1 MNENNPKSLTTDA
14 LVSFLKKASQ
24 AYRSGSP
31 IIDDDTYDHRYLAEL
46 KKREPKHPFLHEVE
60 REPNLEEARLKH
72 PIPMLSTEKSYS
84 IEETQKWIDRI
95 KKEANKNNIN
105 PNAISI
111 IVTAKLDGLAAMRRE
126 DGLLASRGDGI
137 HGNDITSAFDKG
149 VVDAGKGIAG
159 VGELVM
165 ETDYFDKHI
174 KKLGYAHPRNICVGV
189 VNSDEVNKD
198 FVQALKEKAV
208 RFVPYTTLDRW
219 EGSFSDLIDQ
229 HEKVQDQIIKDC
241 IYPTDGVVAEIT
253 HTKMKTL
260 LGATNHHNRWQIAI
274 KKRSPTK
281 QTKVKK
287 ITWQTG
293 RTGRVTPVLEVE
305 PIELSGAIVSRV
317 TAHNAGNVKT
327 LRLGVGAVIEA
338 ERSGEVIPKI
348 VSVIQTTKRTT
359 IINKCPSCQNDL
371 SWDSDFLVCSNHDK
385 CPAQVATSL
394 GHFFKLHG
402 QVDGFGPKSIEKM
415 VLSGVNTL
423 ERIFAAD
430 EEGFQKAGFG
440 EVQSK
445 NLRNELDRSLNVEI
459 EDWRFLAGFGVAQLG
474 KGDSKRLLQNTTL
487 KGLFDLTE
495 EEISNIDGFA
505 SLSAKAIVEGLVKQ
519 KTTINHMLS
528 LGFNLLETPLLLAME
543 KTDSPVS
550 GLSIVFS
557 GKMTHGSRDDMKN
570 NAEALGAKT
579 QDAVSS
585 KTDLLVCGESV
596 GNKKLEK
603 AKKLS
608 VRILSEKDYL
618 SLIKG

>member
-1 MNENNPKSLTTDA
+1 MNESNPKLLTTDA

-31 IIDDDTYDHRYLAEL
+31 IIDDDTYDHGYLAEL
-46 KKREPKHPFLHEVE
+46 KKREPSHSFLHEVE
-60 REPNLEEARLKH
+60 LEPSFGEVRLKH
-72 PIPMLSTEKSYS
+72 PMPMLSTEKSYS
-84 IEETQKWIDRI
+84 IEETQKWIERI
-95 KKEANKNNIN
+95 KKEASKNNID
-105 PNAISI
+105 PNTLSI

-137 HGNDITSAFDKG
+137 HGNDITSVFDKG
-149 VVDAGKGIAG
+149 VVDAGKGISG

-165 ETDYFDKHI
+165 ETEYFDKHI

-198 FVQALKEKAV
+198 FIQALKDKAV

-219 EGSFSDLIDQ
+219 EGGFSDLIDQ

-241 IYPTDGVVAEIT
+241 VYPTDGVVAEIT

-281 QTKVKK
+281 QTNVKK

-305 PIELSGAIVSRV
+305 PIELSGAIVSRI
-317 TAHNAGNVKT
+317 TAHNAGNVKA
-327 LRLGVGAVIEA
+327 LRLGTGAVVEA

-371 SWDSDFLVCSNHDK
+371 FWDSDFLVCPNHDK

-415 VLSGVNTL
+415 VSAEINTL
-423 ERIFAAD
+423 KRIFAAD
-430 EEGFQKAGFG
+430 EEAFQKAGFG
-440 EVQSK
+440 ETQSK
-445 NLRNELDRSLNVEI
+445 NLRKELERALNAEI

-474 KGDSKRLLQNTTL
+474 KGDSKRLLQNTIL
-487 KGLFDLTE
+487 MDLFDLTE
-495 EEISNIDGFA
+495 QEIGNIDGFA
-505 SLSAKAIVEGLVKQ
+505 SLSAKAIVEGLKQQ
-519 KTTINHMLS
+519 KTTITHMLS
-528 LGFNLLETPLLLAME
+528 LGFNLLQTPLLSTME
-543 KTDSPVS
+543 KIDSPIA
-550 GLSIVFS
+550 GLRIVFS
-557 GKMTHGSRDDMKN
+557 GKMTQGSRDDMKN
-570 NAEALGAKT
+570 NAEALGAVA
-579 QDAVSS
+579 QDAISS
-585 KTDLLVCGESV
+585 TTNLLVCGESV

-608 VRILSEKDYL
+608 VNILNEKEYL
-618 SLIKG
+618 SLIKS

>member
-1 MNENNPKSLTTDA
+1 MNENNPKLLTTDA
-14 LVSFLKKASQ
+14 LVSFLKKASK

-31 IIDDDTYDHRYLAEL
+31 IIDDDTYDHGYLAEL
-46 KKREPKHPFLHEVE
+46 KKREPNHSFLHEVE
-60 REPNLEEARLKH
+60 LEPSFGEVRLKH
-72 PIPMLSTEKSYS
+72 PMPMLSTEKSYS
-84 IEETQKWIDRI
+84 IEETQKWIERI
-95 KKEANKNNIN
+95 KKEASKNNID
-105 PNAISI
+105 PNALSI

-137 HGNDITSAFDKG
+137 HGNDITSVFDKG
-149 VVDAGKGIAG
+149 VVDAGKGISG

-165 ETDYFDKHI
+165 ETDYFDRHI
-174 KKLGYAHPRNICVGV
+174 KQLGYAHPRNICVGV

-198 FVQALKEKAV
+198 FIQALKDKAV

-219 EGSFSDLIDQ
+219 EGSFNDLIDQ
-229 HEKVQDQIIKDC
+229 HEKVQDQIIKNC
-241 IYPTDGVVAEIT
+241 VYPTDGVVAEIT

-281 QTKVKK
+281 QTRVKK

-305 PIELSGAIVSRV
+305 PIELSGAIVSRI
-317 TAHNAGNVKT
+317 TAHNAGNVKA
-327 LRLGVGAVIEA
+327 LRLGAGAVVEA

-371 SWDSDFLVCSNHDK
+371 FWDSDFLVCPNHDK

-415 VLSGVNTL
+415 VSSEINTL
-423 ERIFAAD
+423 KRIFAAD
-430 EEGFQKAGFG
+430 EEVFQKAGFG
-440 EVQSK
+440 ETQSK
-445 NLRNELDRSLNVEI
+445 NLRNELDRALNAEI

-474 KGDSKRLLQNTTL
+474 KGDSKRLLQNTIL
-487 KGLFDLTE
+487 MDLFDLTE
-495 EEISNIDGFA
+495 QEIGNIDGFA
-505 SLSAKAIVEGLVKQ
+505 SLSAKAIVEGLKQ
-519 KTTINHMLS
+519 QKITITHMLS
-528 LGFNLLETPLLLAME
+528 LGFNLLETPLLSTME
-543 KTDSPVS
+543 KIDSPIT
-550 GLSIVFS
+550 GLRIVFS
-557 GKMTHGSRDDMKN
+557 GKMTQGSRDDMKN
-570 NAEALGAKT
+570 NAEALGAKA
-579 QDAVSS
+579 QDAISS
-585 KTDLLVCGESV
+585 TTNLLVCGESV

-608 VRILSEKDYL
+608 VNILNEKEYL
-618 SLIKG
+618 SLIKS

>member
-1 MNENNPKSLTTDA
+1 M
-14 LVSFLKKASQ
+14 
-24 AYRSGSP
+24 
-31 IIDDDTYDHRYLAEL
+31 
-46 KKREPKHPFLHEVE
+46 
-60 REPNLEEARLKH
+60 
-72 PIPMLSTEKSYS
+72 PMLSTEKSYS
-84 IEETQKWIDRI
+84 IEETQKWIERI
-95 KKEANKNNIN
+95 KKEASKNNIN
-105 PNAISI
+105 PNALSI

-137 HGNDITSAFDKG
+137 HGNDITSVFDKG
-149 VVDAGKGIAG
+149 VVDAGKGISG

-165 ETDYFDKHI
+165 ETEYFDKHI

-198 FVQALKEKAV
+198 FIQALKDKAV

-219 EGSFSDLIDQ
+219 EGGFSDLIDQ

-241 IYPTDGVVAEIT
+241 VYPTDGVVAEIT

-281 QTKVKK
+281 QTRVKK

-305 PIELSGAIVSRV
+305 SIELSGAIVSRI
-317 TAHNAGNVKT
+317 TAHNAGNVKV
-327 LRLGVGAVIEA
+327 LRLGTGAVVEA

-348 VSVIQTTKRTT
+348 VSVIQPTKRTN

-371 SWDSDFLVCSNHDK
+371 FWDSDFLVCPNHDK

-415 VLSGVNTL
+415 VSAEINTL
-423 ERIFAAD
+423 KRIFAAD
-430 EEGFQKAGFG
+430 EEAFQKAGFG
-440 EVQSK
+440 ETQSR
-445 NLRNELDRSLNVEI
+445 NLRKELERALNAEI

-487 KGLFDLTE
+487 IDLFDLTE
-495 EEISNIDGFA
+495 QEIGNIDGFA
-505 SLSAKAIVEGLVKQ
+505 SLSAKAIVQGLKQQ
-519 KTTINHMLS
+519 KTTIIHMLS
-528 LGFNLLETPLLLAME
+528 LGFNLLQTPLLSTME
-543 KTDSPVS
+543 KIDSPIA
-550 GLSIVFS
+550 GLRVVFS
-557 GKMTHGSRDDMKN
+557 GKMTQGSRDDMKN
-570 NAEALGAKT
+570 NAEALGAVA
-579 QDAVSS
+579 QDAISS
-585 KTDLLVCGESV
+585 TTNLLVCGESV

-608 VRILSEKDYL
+608 VNILNEKEYL
-618 SLIKG
+618 SLIKS

>member
-1 MNENNPKSLTTDA
+1 MNESNPKLLTTDA

-31 IIDDDTYDHRYLAEL
+31 IIDDDTYDHGYLAEL
-46 KKREPKHPFLHEVE
+46 KKREPNHSFLHEVE
-60 REPNLEEARLKH
+60 LEPNFGEARLKH
-72 PIPMLSTEKSYS
+72 PMPMLSTEKSYS
-84 IEETQKWIDRI
+84 IEETQKWIERI
-95 KKEANKNNIN
+95 KKEASKNNIN
-105 PNAISI
+105 PNALSI

-137 HGNDITSAFDKG
+137 HGNDITSVFDKG
-149 VVDAGKGIAG
+149 VVDAGKGISG

-165 ETDYFDKHI
+165 ETEYFDKHI

-198 FVQALKEKAV
+198 FIQALKDKAV

-219 EGSFSDLIDQ
+219 EGGFSDLIDQ

-241 IYPTDGVVAEIT
+241 VYPTDGVVAEIT

-281 QTKVKK
+281 QTRVKK

-305 PIELSGAIVSRV
+305 SIELSGAIVSRI
-317 TAHNAGNVKT
+317 TAHNAGNVKA
-327 LRLGVGAVIEA
+327 LRLGTGAVVEA

-348 VSVIQTTKRTT
+348 VSVIQPTKRTS

-371 SWDSDFLVCSNHDK
+371 FWDSDFLVCPNHDK

-415 VLSGVNTL
+415 VSAEINTL
-423 ERIFAAD
+423 KRIFAAD
-430 EEGFQKAGFG
+430 EEAFQKAGFG
-440 EVQSK
+440 ETQSR
-445 NLRNELDRSLNVEI
+445 NLRKELERALNAEI

-487 KGLFDLTE
+487 MDLFDLTE
-495 EEISNIDGFA
+495 QEIGNIDGFA
-505 SLSAKAIVEGLVKQ
+505 SLSAKAIVEGLKQQ
-519 KTTINHMLS
+519 KTTITHMLS
-528 LGFNLLETPLLLAME
+528 LGFNLLQTPLLSTME
-543 KTDSPVS
+543 KIDSPIA
-550 GLSIVFS
+550 GLRVVFS
-557 GKMTHGSRDDMKN
+557 GKMTQGSRDDMKN
-570 NAEALGAKT
+570 NAEALGAVA
-579 QDAVSS
+579 QDAISS
-585 KTDLLVCGESV
+585 TTNLLVCGESV

-608 VRILSEKDYL
+608 VNILNEKEYL
-618 SLIKG
+618 SLIKS

>member
-1 MNENNPKSLTTDA
+1 MNEINPKLLTTDA
-14 LVSFLKKASQ
+14 LVSFLKKASK

-31 IIDDDTYDHRYLAEL
+31 IIDDDAYDHGYLAEL
-46 KKREPKHPFLHEVE
+46 KKREPSHSFLHEVE
-60 REPNLEEARLKH
+60 LEPSFGEVRLKH
-72 PIPMLSTEKSYS
+72 PMPMLSTEKSYS
-84 IEETQKWIDRI
+84 IEETQKWIERI
-95 KKEANKNNIN
+95 KKEASKNNID
-105 PNAISI
+105 PNALSI

-137 HGNDITSAFDKG
+137 HGNDITSVFDKG
-149 VVDAGKGIAG
+149 VVDAGKGISG

-174 KKLGYAHPRNICVGV
+174 KQLGYAHPRNICVGV

-198 FVQALKEKAV
+198 FIQALKDKVV

-229 HEKVQDQIIKDC
+229 HEKVQDQIIKNC
-241 IYPTDGVVAEIT
+241 VYPTDGVVAEIT

-281 QTKVKK
+281 QTRVKK

-305 PIELSGAIVSRV
+305 PIELSGAIVSRI
-317 TAHNAGNVKT
+317 TAHNAGNVKA
-327 LRLGVGAVIEA
+327 LRLGAGAVVEA

-359 IINKCPSCQNDL
+359 IINKCPSCQNNL
-371 SWDSDFLVCSNHDK
+371 FWDSDFLVCPNHDK

-415 VLSGVNTL
+415 VSSEINTL
-423 ERIFAAD
+423 KRIFAAD
-430 EEGFQKAGFG
+430 EEAFQKAGFG
-440 EVQSK
+440 ETQSK
-445 NLRNELDRSLNVEI
+445 NLRNELDRALNAEI

-474 KGDSKRLLQNTTL
+474 KGDSKRLLQNTIL
-487 KGLFDLTE
+487 MDLFDLTE
-495 EEISNIDGFA
+495 QEIGNIDGFA
-505 SLSAKAIVEGLVKQ
+505 SLSAKAIVEGLKQ
-519 KTTINHMLS
+519 QKITITHMLS
-528 LGFNLLETPLLLAME
+528 LGFNLLETPLLSTME
-543 KTDSPVS
+543 KIDSPIA
-550 GLSIVFS
+550 GLRIVFS
-557 GKMTHGSRDDMKN
+557 GKMTQGSRDDMKN
-570 NAEALGAKT
+570 NAEALGAKA
-579 QDAVSS
+579 QDAISS
-585 KTDLLVCGESV
+585 TTNLLVCGESV

-603 AKKLS
+603 AKKLL
-608 VRILSEKDYL
+608 VNILNEKEYL
-618 SLIKG
+618 SLIKS

>member
-1 MNENNPKSLTTDA
+1 MNESNPKLLTTDA

-31 IIDDDTYDHRYLAEL
+31 IIDDDTYDHGYLAEL
-46 KKREPKHPFLHEVE
+46 KKREPNHSFLHEVE
-60 REPNLEEARLKH
+60 LEPSFGEARLKH

-84 IEETQKWIDRI
+84 IEETQKWIERI
-95 KKEANKNNIN
+95 KKEASKNNIDFN
-105 PNAISI
+105 TLSI

-137 HGNDITSAFDKG
+137 HGNDITSVFDKG
-149 VVDAGKGIAG
+149 VVDDGKGISG

-198 FVQALKEKAV
+198 FIQALKDKAV

-219 EGSFSDLIDQ
+219 EGGFSDLIDQ

-241 IYPTDGVVAEIT
+241 VYPTDGVVAEIT

-281 QTKVKK
+281 QTNVKK

-305 PIELSGAIVSRV
+305 PIELSGAIVSRI
-317 TAHNAGNVKT
+317 TAHNAGNVKA
-327 LRLGVGAVIEA
+327 LRLGTGAVVEA

-371 SWDSDFLVCSNHDK
+371 FWDSDFLVCPNHDK

-415 VLSGVNTL
+415 VSAEINTL
-423 ERIFAAD
+423 KRIFAAD
-430 EEGFQKAGFG
+430 EEAFQKAGFG
-440 EVQSK
+440 ETQSK
-445 NLRNELDRSLNVEI
+445 NLRKELERALNAEI

-474 KGDSKRLLQNTTL
+474 KGDSKRLLQNTIL
-487 KGLFDLTE
+487 MDLFDLTE
-495 EEISNIDGFA
+495 QEIGNIDGFA
-505 SLSAKAIVEGLVKQ
+505 SLSAKAIVEGLKQQ
-519 KTTINHMLS
+519 KTTITHMLS
-528 LGFNLLETPLLLAME
+528 LGFNLLQTPLLSTME
-543 KTDSPVS
+543 KIDSPIA
-550 GLSIVFS
+550 GLRIVFS
-557 GKMTHGSRDDMKN
+557 VLVGHLFGCDILFTHFLKELNLCFRHVDYFHILLPDIDQSQDVFK
-570 NAEALGAKT
+570 AL
-579 QDAVSS
+579 
-585 KTDLLVCGESV
+585 L
-596 GNKKLEK
+596 
-603 AKKLS
+603 
-608 VRILSEKDYL
+608 Y
-618 SLIKG
+618 